1 MCLAIPA
8 KILTISGLDAY
19 ADFVGAKRKIRLD
32 LLPSA
37 KVNDYVLIHA
47 GFAIAKISDAEA
59 KISEDLLKEI
69 IDNETNNNKNK

>member
-8 KILTISGLDAY
+8 KILNITGLSADAN
-19 ADFVGAKRKIRLD
+19 FGGAKRKIRLD

-47 GFAIAKISDAEA
+47 GFAISKISKEEA
-59 KISEDLLKEI
+59 QTTESILKEI
-69 IDNETNNNKNK
+69 IDNETN